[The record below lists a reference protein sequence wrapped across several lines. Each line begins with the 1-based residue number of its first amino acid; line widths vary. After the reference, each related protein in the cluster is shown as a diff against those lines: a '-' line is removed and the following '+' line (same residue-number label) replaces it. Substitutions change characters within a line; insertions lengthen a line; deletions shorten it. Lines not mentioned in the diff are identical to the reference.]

1 MSVWSQLIAK
11 QPNVLFARGLQND
24 RAHKARTTKVYK
36 QANDHV
42 STEYI
47 LCFVTMFRNK
57 TFYFLYAC
65 ILICFDVFLYF

>member
-24 RAHKARTTKVYK
+24 RVHREQTTKVYK

-42 STEYI
+42 SSEYM
-47 LCFVTMFRNK
+47 FVFC
-57 TFYFLYAC
+57 YYVL
-65 ILICFDVFLYF
+65 